1 MSLILSVSCSCSW
14 ELWEYMICH
23 IWGTNWVSTIEII
36 FIFTVEPAF
45 CCPVVLCK
53 SMPIYSCG
61 GRRMHRL
68 LFSYASLL
76 ELAFLP
82 PWLSLLLYVTC
93 RSHVLRLHHQI
104 PSVIVD
110 MNPRRRRPSWQRLA
124 NMQVTFVKWLSCPSL
139 FIPFPKDSL
148 KEEPW
153 IVYPLV
159 PRHTCKQHENYIHS
173 HV

>member
-1 MSLILSVSCSCSW
+1 MQL
-14 ELWEYMICH
+14 
-23 IWGTNWVSTIEII
+23 GTVGIYDLPHLRNKPGEHNWNI
-36 FIFTVEPAF
+36 FYLPCYSSFLLP
-45 CCPVVLCK
+45 CCL
-53 SMPIYSCG
+53 MQINAYLFLRR
-61 GRRMHRL
+61 RRMHRL

-76 ELAFLP
+76 ELTFLP

-93 RSHVLRLHHQI
+93 QSHVLRLHHQI

-124 NMQVTFVKWLSCPSL
+124 NMQVTFVKWLSCPSI
-139 FIPFPKDSL
+139 FILFPKDFP

-159 PRHTCKQHENYIHS
+159 PRHTCRQHESYIHMS
-173 HV
+173 RRHILWL